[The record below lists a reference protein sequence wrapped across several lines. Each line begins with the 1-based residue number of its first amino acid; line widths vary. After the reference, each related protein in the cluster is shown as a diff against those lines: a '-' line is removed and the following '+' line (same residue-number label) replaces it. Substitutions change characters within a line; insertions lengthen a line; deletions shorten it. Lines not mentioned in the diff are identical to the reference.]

1 MSVAPTLDLGDI
13 QGPILR
19 RRPAP
24 YYGTYALLRIDNAA
38 DGRELLRRLT
48 PHVVSAADWDAGRD
62 LWVAVVLTYAGLKAL
77 GVPQASLD
85 SFPIEMRDGMA
96 SRADALGDI
105 GESAPQHWQAPYG
118 TGDIHLALTILAD
131 TEDIWRQKLALAEAQ
146 LNDLPGVALL
156 GRSDFAQLP
165 GGRTTLGYKD
175 GISFPNIAGTGS
187 GARPSRGSGPEIAA
201 GEFIL
206 GYPGEAGTVLP
217 MPHPEVLGRN
227 GTFVGFRKLH
237 THVAAFRR
245 FLRENSQDAVEE
257 ELLAAKM
264 VGRWRSG
271 APLALAPDRDDPA
284 LAEDETRNN
293 EFDYA
298 DDPNGLRCPFGSH
311 IRRNYPRETDMPV
324 LTDVNLHRIIRHG
337 TTYGPLLPEGIL
349 EDDGAERGIFFIFM
363 SARAPKT
370 FEFLKSHW
378 INDGNFLGL
387 GTEKD
392 PLAGNHDGTGTFTI
406 PKRPIRRRL
415 QGLSSFTLTR
425 GGEYGFM
432 PSLSA
437 LRWLGDLT
445 DF

>member
-1 MSVAPTLDLGDI
+1 MNATPTLDLGDI

-62 LWVAVVLTYAGLKAL
+62 LWIAVVLTYAGLKAL
-77 GVPQASLD
+77 GVPPASLD

-96 SRADALGDI
+96 SRADALGDT
-105 GESAPQHWQAPYG
+105 GESAPLHWQAPYG

-146 LNDLPGVALL
+146 LSDLPGVAQL

-187 GARPSRGSGPEIAA
+187 GAHPSRGSGPEIAA

-284 LAEDETRNN
+284 LAEDGTRNN